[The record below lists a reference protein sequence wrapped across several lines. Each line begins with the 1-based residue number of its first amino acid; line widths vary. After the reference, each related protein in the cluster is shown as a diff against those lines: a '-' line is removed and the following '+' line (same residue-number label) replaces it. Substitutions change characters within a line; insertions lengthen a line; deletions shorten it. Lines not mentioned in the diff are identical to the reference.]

1 MSDEIAIDMISVE
14 IPAAEAKRIQEFINR
29 NLIDIAE
36 DIEEFLDADENMWAP
51 DSGLADKIRRDE
63 AVERLRNRLATIRKN
78 HAN

>member
-29 NLIDIAE
+29 NLVDIAE

-51 DSGLADKIRRDE
+51 NSTPADKQRRDE
-63 AVERLRNRLATIRKN
+63 AVERLRKRLETIRKN
-78 HAN
+78 HA

>member
-51 DSGLADKIRRDE
+51 NSTAADKQRRDE
-63 AVERLRNRLATIRKN
+63 AVDRLRKRLETIRKN
-78 HAN
+78 HA